1 MLTPETVAELKG
13 YLTEALRLAQSAA
26 AQERIRFFLD
36 GWQFYEAEVVAFR
49 HLRDLAEHGIITYPV
64 GAPSWKG
71 TVSDLAALDM
81 PEADA
86 RRRIAATIRAWE
98 ERDRAAERLDGR
110 FIIDVV
116 RMRAWNCMDW
126 RFHPVEHLQR
136 ALRG

>member
-1 MLTPETVAELKG
+1 MEG

-49 HLRDLAEHGIITYPV
+49 HLRGLAEHGIITYPV

-71 TVSDLAALDM
+71 TVSDLTALDM
-81 PEADA
+81 PEAEA
-86 RRRIAATIRAWE
+86 RRCIAATIRDWGCGVT
-98 ERDRAAERLDGR
+98 GR
-110 FIIDVV
+110 PSGSTVGFIIDVV

-126 RFHPVEHLQR
+126 RFHPVEHLTR
-136 ALRG
+136 ALQC